1 MNLDIFGLILDIF
14 GFIAFT
20 LLPSIFKNNLWDN
33 TVPIN
38 LEEFNKEYEEKLNK
52 ILKDNLRKSSYSL
65 EEIINNKVN
74 SKDQLSEEDSV
85 EYTNVLGLHEDLLI
99 KIKKHMDIE
108 LKINDI
114 EILYTKINDIIKDI
128 KNLSYIS
135 IGCFL
140 ILIINLFIPDI
151 LNLNLPIY
159 CAIYSII
166 LYCIFRIIR
175 LFFKFKEFMNKLR
188 DYKDWILKTIKTIK
202 RLSDGL

>member
-14 GFIAFT
+14 GFVAFT

-52 ILKDNLRKSSYSL
+52 ILKENLRKSSYLL
-65 EEIINNKVN
+65 EKIINNKVN
-74 SKDQLSEEDSV
+74 SEDQLSEEESV
-85 EYTNVLGLHEDLLI
+85 EYVNVLGLHEDLLI
-99 KIKKHMDIE
+99 KIKKHIDIE
-108 LKINDI
+108 SKINDI
-114 EILYTKINDIIKDI
+114 ELLYAKINDIIKDI

-135 IGCFL
+135 IACIL
-140 ILIINLFIPDI
+140 ILFINLFIPDI
-151 LNLNLPIY
+151 LNLNLPVY

-175 LFFKFKEFMNKLR
+175 LFFKFKVFMKKLS
-188 DYKDWILKTIKTIK
+188 DYKNWILDTTKTIK
-202 RLSDGL
+202 RLSDDL